1 MILTCPESPTTT
13 IRVLR
18 RFSATVAVWAPISCV
33 LLVNTRPKTRPDPRD
48 IEDLLAT
55 TPYRAV
61 RLLGQGSAGDVH
73 EVEHEFLGRRFV
85 LKVLRHATSPQD
97 VDRMRVEAQTMAR
110 LRHPNVVD
118 VVDFR
123 FSKDGIPY
131 LVMELLRG
139 RTLDAE
145 LVARGRLPSTEA
157 LGFACQALSALGA
170 AHEVGV
176 VHRDV
181 TPSNLYLHE
190 VPGSGRILKVL
201 DFGLAG
207 VRPERSSRAP
217 MPLVDPTRKGAR
229 LGSPRFMAPEAVRGE
244 RVDHRADLFAIGL
257 ILYEMLVGHGP
268 FDSGSSEPLSPSE
281 LTPDVPAELDAIV
294 LRGIRDVAGDR
305 YQSAGDFAT
314 DLRPFIRP
322 PGRER

>member
-1 MILTCPESPTTT
+1 ME
-13 IRVLR
+13 
-18 RFSATVAVWAPISCV
+18 A
-33 LLVNTRPKTRPDPRD
+33 RPKARPDPRD
-48 IEDLLAT
+48 IEALLAQ
-55 TPYRAV
+55 TPYRVV
-61 RLLGQGSAGDVH
+61 RLLGQGRMGDVH

-85 LKVLRHATSPQD
+85 LKVLRHASSPQD
-97 VDRMRVEAQTMAR
+97 IDRMRVEAQTMAR

-123 FSKDGIPY
+123 FANDGTPY
-131 LVMELLRG
+131 LVMELLQG

-145 LVARGRLPSTEA
+145 LVARGRLPRAEA
-157 LGFACQALSALGA
+157 VEFACQALSALGA

-190 VPGSGRILKVL
+190 PAGSDRVLKVL

-217 MPLVDPTRKGAR
+217 MPLMDPTRKGAR

-244 RVDHRADLFAIGL
+244 RVDHRADLFAVGL
-257 ILYEMLVGHGP
+257 ILYEMLAGHGP
-268 FDSGSSEPLSPSE
+268 FDTGSSEPLPPSQ
-281 LTPDVPAELDAIV
+281 LAPDVPPEMDAVV
-294 LRGIRDVAGDR
+294 LRSIRDAACDR
-305 YQSAGDFAT
+305 YQSADDFAEG
-314 DLRPFIRP
+314 LRPFIHP
-322 PGRER
+322 SGRGR